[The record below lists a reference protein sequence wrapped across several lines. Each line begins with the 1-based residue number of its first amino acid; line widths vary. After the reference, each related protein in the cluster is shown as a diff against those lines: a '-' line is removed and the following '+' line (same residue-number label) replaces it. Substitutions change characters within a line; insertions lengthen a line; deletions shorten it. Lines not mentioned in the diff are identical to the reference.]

1 MRAKGFWEASEP
13 SSKPAARSRERSTMA
28 GGSYV
33 EGSMHSDTIVRW
45 NTAKE
50 LRVQQAFNEGLPDTP
65 GKKHSIRFNLL
76 DAPRKKHD
84 VRFNL
89 PEINFNHE
97 NTSVDWMPNEIAS
110 NDISVDESLLS
121 PDFKTA
127 PRADSVATHVLDSD
141 LARIDHMLRLRKQAK
156 RERRALKESG
166 DYLGVQGV
174 NPETGRMDVETPTD
188 SEESRS
194 SAMSALGEHTR
205 PTPTVGPF
213 DQEMTEKEQKLMLL
227 KTREDEL
234 RRMEKSKQ
242 EAEELANQLM
252 WRRHT
257 KEWSIVKDPVIDKLP
272 CQQLDSPARL

>member
-1 MRAKGFWEASEP
+1 
-13 SSKPAARSRERSTMA
+13 MA

-50 LRVQQAFNEGLPDTP
+50 LHNQQASNEELPDTP
-65 GKKHSIRFNLL
+65 RKKHSIRFDLP
-76 DAPRKKHD
+76 DTQRKKHD

-89 PEINFNHE
+89 PDIDFSHD
-97 NTSVDWMPNEIAS
+97 NTNVDWMPNELAN
-110 NDISVDESLLS
+110 NDISVYES
-121 PDFKTA
+121 PDFKTP

-141 LARIDHMLRLRKQAK
+141 LARTDHMLRLRKQAK

-174 NPETGRMDVETPTD
+174 NPETGCMDVETPTD
-188 SEESRS
+188 SEESHP
-194 SAMSALGEHTR
+194 SAMMALGAHIGLIST
-205 PTPTVGPF
+205 TGSI
-213 DQEMTEKEQKLMLL
+213 DQEMTKKEQKIMLL
-227 KTREDEL
+227 KAREDEL

-242 EAEELANQLM
+242 EAGELANQLM

-257 KEWSIVKDPVIDKLP
+257 KEWSIIKDPVIDKLSW
-272 CQQLDSPARL
+272 QQLDSPARL